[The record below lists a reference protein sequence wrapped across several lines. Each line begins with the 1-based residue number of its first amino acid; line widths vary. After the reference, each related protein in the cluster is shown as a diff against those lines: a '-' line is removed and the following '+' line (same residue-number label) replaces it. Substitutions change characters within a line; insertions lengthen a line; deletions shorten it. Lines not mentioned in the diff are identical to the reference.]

1 MSTNSE
7 SISEF
12 TALTTIATGDL
23 LPVVDVSDTTDSA
36 EGTTKQITVGNL
48 FASPPDTGGTTANTI
63 RSLIDEDVE
72 AASDTLTAN
81 QCSGGL
87 INNFGQDAAN
97 ADITITLPVIAAG
110 YNFTVVL
117 GDTQANFFR
126 IDPNGSDSIYLD
138 GVTTG
143 DGKYVQIASAVKGA
157 CIQFFAFQTAAAAWD
172 WLALTVSGAWTAEA

>member
-1 MSTNSE
+1 MVKFGWDKLKRFLAQANTWSGTQTFANAVIQAGSVAA
-7 SISEF
+7 SV
-12 TALTTIATGDL
+12 
-23 LPVVDVSDTTDSA
+23 VVDLVS
-36 EGTTKQITVGNL
+36 EL
-48 FASPPDTGGTTANTI
+48 ASPPAIGGTTANTI